1 MAFVAP
7 LPQPLPK
14 VLALVQPFH
23 PYLWAALALSLV
35 VTAAA
40 LNLVARGERVRR
52 KRRLRFKKWD
62 SLWETAWYCLGT
74 VLYKSPA
81 DEQSHRT
88 NALRHG
94 VLNCTSPIPHF
105 KDQTHVR
112 SRTKVVQGFK
122 VNIPCNIVAFQ
133 VGDRSV
139 AHILHRDILQLRR
152 EPHGIHDDAL
162 AD

>member
-62 SLWETAWYCLGT
+62 SLWDTVWYCFGS

-81 DEQSHRT
+81 DEKSHRT
-88 NALRHG
+88 HALRHG
-94 VLNCTSPIPHF
+94 AKIPISMNRHISG
-105 KDQTHVR
+105 QEQR
-112 SRTKVVQGFK
+112 SNTRCFSG
-122 VNIPCNIVAFQ
+122 
-133 VGDRSV
+133 G
-139 AHILHRDILQLRR
+139 
-152 EPHGIHDDAL
+152 
-162 AD
+162 